1 MFDKLKN
8 AEIKFE
14 EINQKL
20 MDPDIISDNEQYKNL
35 KVYYDNTFH
44 DRYFIIDNKEI
55 FHCGASINRIG
66 YKTFSITLISDI
78 EICEELIKRVE
89 EIIKDIH

>member
-35 KVYYDNTFH
+35 RAYSTTGPKPVIPAYRCAKYGYCVRTMQLTDV
-44 DRYFIIDNKEI
+44 
-55 FHCGASINRIG
+55 CG
-66 YKTFSITLISDI
+66 
-78 EICEELIKRVE
+78 
-89 EIIKDIH
+89 